1 MLLFWTSYLVVEK
14 CISFYLEALSPPGS
28 GSYSLRS
35 LKLCIRK
42 FSDQVMM
49 MIMMMMMMMMMMIM
63 MMMMM
68 MQVLL
73 LQTSDPGLDPVL
85 PQSSLLLSA
94 KILLGE
100 NEIIAAFSHREQ
112 LL

>member
-1 MLLFWTSYLVVEK
+1 MVRRLGALDSLWLVSTSALLSIQHSK
-14 CISFYLEALSPPGS
+14 
-28 GSYSLRS
+28 LRS
-35 LKLCIRK
+35 SSSKLLILGW
-42 FSDQVMM
+42 
-49 MIMMMMMMMMMMIM
+49 MMMMMMIM
-63 MMMMM
+63 MMMLMMILLMLMMMM

-94 KILLGE
+94 EILLGE